1 MPAGFPRR
9 TRPAASRPA
18 PPAAKAAQSG
28 AARSPG
34 TVAGRL
40 RRRWRWQRRWHRWRQ
55 RANPARQ
62 TAAGGAP
69 DCPSPGRRRPPMI
82 RAGRQ
87 AAGATGAPPRHCV
100 LYASLPSFF
109 CKSYVTLL
117 TLRFFYAWETAYFL
131 WKSPYLCIVR
141 RDGGCRIS
149 GQNFFEIR
157 RKKLLTNPP
166 ESCIIRPSERNARRS
181 GGEPPRYPCF
191 PQTVLCGTKYP

>member
-34 TVAGRL
+34 AKAGRL
-40 RRRWRWQRRWHRWRQ
+40 RRRWRRQRRWHRWRQ

-87 AAGATGAPPRHCV
+87 AAGATGAPPRHGV
-100 LYASLPSFF
+100 LYASLPSFLQIVCYF
-109 CKSYVTLL
+109 INHAFLL
-117 TLRFFYAWETAYFL
+117 CMENGVFFEEI
-131 WKSPYLCIVR
+131 PVLCIVR
-141 RDGGCRIS
+141 RGGGCRIS

>member
-9 TRPAASRPA
+9 TRSAASRPA

-40 RRRWRWQRRWHRWRQ
+40 RWRRQRRWHRWRQ

-69 DCPSPGRRRPPMI
+69 DCPSPGRQRPPMI

-100 LYASLPSFF
+100 LYASLPSFLQIV
-109 CKSYVTLL
+109 C
-117 TLRFFYAWETAYFL
+117 YFINCAFL
-131 WKSPYLCIVR
+131 LCIGNGVFFEKIPVFMHR
-141 RDGGCRIS
+141 TAGWQVPDFRAK
-149 GQNFFEIR
+149 FFEIR